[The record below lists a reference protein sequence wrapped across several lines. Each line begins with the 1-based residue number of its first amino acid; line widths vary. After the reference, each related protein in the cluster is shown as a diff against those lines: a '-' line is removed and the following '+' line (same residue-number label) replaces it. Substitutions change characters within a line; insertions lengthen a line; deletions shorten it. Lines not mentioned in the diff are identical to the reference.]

1 MKKVG
6 FKDLLKLAEILR
18 SEKGCPW
25 DREQTIASML
35 EFIESEVHEVRI
47 AIENGDHENLREE
60 LGDVMFQL
68 IMVAQIAKENKYFD
82 MDDVIKDIDIK
93 IRERH
98 TQRGVDILV
107 EVDELIE
114 ASFVKRHRFFKAL
127 SGG

>member
-1 MKKVG
+1 MKKAG

-35 EFIESEVHEVRI
+35 EFIESEVHEVRV

-98 TQRGVDILV
+98 TWVFGDDKVDTA
-107 EVDELIE
+107 EE
-114 ASFVKRHRFFKAL
+114 AIALWRKNKAKEKQK
-127 SGG
+127 

>member
-98 TQRGVDILV
+98 TWVFGDDKV
-107 EVDELIE
+107 ETAEE
-114 ASFVKRHRFFKAL
+114 AIALWRKNKAKEKQK
-127 SGG
+127 

>member
-1 MKKVG
+1 MKKAG

-60 LGDVMFQL
+60 LGDEMFQL
-68 IMVAQIAKENKYFD
+68 IMVAKIAIEKKFKVFNARVNKN
-82 MDDVIKDIDIK
+82 
-93 IRERH
+93 
-98 TQRGVDILV
+98 
-107 EVDELIE
+107 
-114 ASFVKRHRFFKAL
+114 AS
-127 SGG
+127 

>member
-1 MKKVG
+1 
-6 FKDLLKLAEILR
+6 
-18 SEKGCPW
+18 
-25 DREQTIASML
+25 ML

-98 TQRGVDILV
+98 TWVFGDDKVDTA
-107 EVDELIE
+107 EE
-114 ASFVKRHRFFKAL
+114 AIALWRKNKAKEKQK
-127 SGG
+127 

>member
-1 MKKVG
+1 MKKAG

-35 EFIESEVHEVRI
+35 EFIESEVHEVRQ

-68 IMVAQIAKENKYFD
+68 IMVAQIAKENDYFD
-82 MDDVIKDIDIK
+82 MDDVIKDIDVK
-93 IRERH
+93 IRDRH
-98 TQRGVDILV
+98 TWVFGDDKV
-107 EVDELIE
+107 ETAEE
-114 ASFVKRHRFFKAL
+114 AIALWRKNKAKEKQK
-127 SGG
+127 

>member
-1 MKKVG
+1 MKKAG

-35 EFIESEVHEVRI
+35 EFIESEVHEVRQ

-93 IRERH
+93 IRDRH
-98 TQRGVDILV
+98 TWVFGDDKVDTA
-107 EVDELIE
+107 EE
-114 ASFVKRHRFFKAL
+114 AIALWKKNKAKE
-127 SGG
+127 GNKNRK

>member
-1 MKKVG
+1 MKKAG

-35 EFIESEVHEVRI
+35 EFIESEVHEVRV

-93 IRERH
+93 IRDRH
-98 TQRGVDILV
+98 TWVFGDDKV
-107 EVDELIE
+107 ETAEE
-114 ASFVKRHRFFKAL
+114 AIALWKKNKAKEKQK
-127 SGG
+127 

>member
-1 MKKVG
+1 MKKAG

-35 EFIESEVHEVRI
+35 EFIESEVHEVRV

-68 IMVAQIAKENKYFD
+68 IMVAQIAKENGYFD
-82 MDDVIKDIDIK
+82 IDDVIKDIDIK
-93 IRERH
+93 IRDRH
-98 TQRGVDILV
+98 TWVFGDDNV
-107 EVDELIE
+107 ETAEE
-114 ASFVKRHRFFKAL
+114 AIALWRKNKAKEKQK
-127 SGG
+127 

>member
-1 MKKVG
+1 MKKAG

-35 EFIESEVHEVRI
+35 EFIESEVHEVRQ

-68 IMVAQIAKENKYFD
+68 IMVAQIAKENDYFN
-82 MDDVIKDIDIK
+82 MDDVIKDIDVK
-93 IRERH
+93 IRDRH
-98 TQRGVDILV
+98 TWVFGDDKV
-107 EVDELIE
+107 ETAEQAIALW
-114 ASFVKRHRFFKAL
+114 KKNKAKE
-127 SGG
+127 GNKNRK

>member
-1 MKKVG
+1 MKKAG

-35 EFIESEVHEVRI
+35 EFIESEVHEVRV

-68 IMVAQIAKENKYFD
+68 IMVAQIAKENGYFD
-82 MDDVIKDIDIK
+82 IDDVIKDIDIK
-93 IRERH
+93 IRDRH
-98 TQRGVDILV
+98 TWVFGDDKV
-107 EVDELIE
+107 ETAEE
-114 ASFVKRHRFFKAL
+114 AIALWRKNKAKEKQK
-127 SGG
+127 

>member
-1 MKKVG
+1 MKKAG

-35 EFIESEVHEVRI
+35 EFIESEVHEVRV

-98 TQRGVDILV
+98 TWVFGDDKV
-107 EVDELIE
+107 ETAEE
-114 ASFVKRHRFFKAL
+114 AIALWRKNKAKEKQK
-127 SGG
+127 

>member
-35 EFIESEVHEVRI
+35 EFVESEVHEVRI

-68 IMVAQIAKENKYFD
+68 IMVAQIAKEHKYFD
-82 MDDVIKDIDIK
+82 MDDVIKDIDK
-93 IRERH
+93 KVRDRH
-98 TQRGVDILV
+98 TWVFGDDKV
-107 EVDELIE
+107 ETAEE
-114 ASFVKRHRFFKAL
+114 AIALWRKNKAKEKQK
-127 SGG
+127 

>member
-1 MKKVG
+1 MKKAG

-98 TQRGVDILV
+98 TWVFGDDKVDTA
-107 EVDELIE
+107 EE
-114 ASFVKRHRFFKAL
+114 AIALWRKNKAKEKQK
-127 SGG
+127 

>member
-68 IMVAQIAKENKYFD
+68 IMVAQIAKEHKYFD
-82 MDDVIKDIDIK
+82 MDDVIKDIDK
-93 IRERH
+93 KVRDRH
-98 TQRGVDILV
+98 TWVFGDDKV
-107 EVDELIE
+107 ETAEE
-114 ASFVKRHRFFKAL
+114 AIALWRKNKAKEKQK
-127 SGG
+127 

>member
-1 MKKVG
+1 MKKAG

-35 EFIESEVHEVRI
+35 EFIESEVHEVRQ

-68 IMVAQIAKENKYFD
+68 IMVAQIAKENDYFD

-93 IRERH
+93 IRDRH
-98 TQRGVDILV
+98 TWVFGDDKV
-107 EVDELIE
+107 ETAEE
-114 ASFVKRHRFFKAL
+114 AIALWRKNKAKEKQK
-127 SGG
+127 

>member
-1 MKKVG
+1 MKKAG

-35 EFIESEVHEVRI
+35 EFIESEVHEVRV

-68 IMVAQIAKENKYFD
+68 IMVAQIAKENDYFD

-93 IRERH
+93 IRDRH
-98 TQRGVDILV
+98 TWVFGDDKV
-107 EVDELIE
+107 ETAEQAIALW
-114 ASFVKRHRFFKAL
+114 KKNKAKEKQK
-127 SGG
+127 

>member
-1 MKKVG
+1 MKKAG

-35 EFIESEVHEVRI
+35 EFIESEVHEVRQ

-68 IMVAQIAKENKYFD
+68 IMVAQIAKENDYFD

-93 IRERH
+93 IRDRH
-98 TQRGVDILV
+98 TWVFGDDKV
-107 EVDELIE
+107 ETAEE
-114 ASFVKRHRFFKAL
+114 AIALWRKNKAKE
-127 SGG
+127 GNKNRK

>member
-1 MKKVG
+1 MKKAG

-35 EFIESEVHEVRI
+35 EFIESEVHEVRV

-93 IRERH
+93 IRDRH
-98 TQRGVDILV
+98 TWVFGDDNV
-107 EVDELIE
+107 ETAEE
-114 ASFVKRHRFFKAL
+114 AIALWRKNKAKEKQK
-127 SGG
+127 

>member
-1 MKKVG
+1 MKKAG

-68 IMVAQIAKENKYFD
+68 IMVAQIAKENGYFD
-82 MDDVIKDIDIK
+82 IDDVIKDIDIK

-98 TQRGVDILV
+98 TWVFGDDKVDTA
-107 EVDELIE
+107 EE
-114 ASFVKRHRFFKAL
+114 AIALWRKNKAKEKQK
-127 SGG
+127 

>member
-82 MDDVIKDIDIK
+82 MDDVIKYIDK
-93 IRERH
+93 KVRDRH
-98 TQRGVDILV
+98 TWVFGDDKV
-107 EVDELIE
+107 ETAEE
-114 ASFVKRHRFFKAL
+114 AIALWRKNKAKEKQK
-127 SGG
+127 

>member
-1 MKKVG
+1 MKKAG

-68 IMVAQIAKENKYFD
+68 IMVAQIAKENGYFD
-82 MDDVIKDIDIK
+82 IDDVIKDIDIK
-93 IRERH
+93 IRDRH
-98 TQRGVDILV
+98 TWVFGDDKV
-107 EVDELIE
+107 ETAEQAIALW
-114 ASFVKRHRFFKAL
+114 KKNKAKEKQK
-127 SGG
+127 

>member
-1 MKKVG
+1 MKKAG

-98 TQRGVDILV
+98 TWVFGDDKVDTA
-107 EVDELIE
+107 EE
-114 ASFVKRHRFFKAL
+114 AIALWKKNKAKEKQK
-127 SGG
+127 

>member
-1 MKKVG
+1 MKKAG

-35 EFIESEVHEVRI
+35 EFIESEVHEVRV

-93 IRERH
+93 IRDRH
-98 TQRGVDILV
+98 TWVFGDDKV
-107 EVDELIE
+107 ETAEQAIALW
-114 ASFVKRHRFFKAL
+114 KKNKAKEKQK
-127 SGG
+127 

>member
-1 MKKVG
+1 MKKAG

-35 EFIESEVHEVRI
+35 EFIESEVHEVRV

-68 IMVAQIAKENKYFD
+68 IMVAQIAKENGYFD
-82 MDDVIKDIDIK
+82 IDDVIKDIDIK
-93 IRERH
+93 IRDRH
-98 TQRGVDILV
+98 TWVFGDDKV
-107 EVDELIE
+107 ETAEQAIALW
-114 ASFVKRHRFFKAL
+114 KKNKAKEKQK
-127 SGG
+127 

>member
-98 TQRGVDILV
+98 TWVFGDDKVDTA
-107 EVDELIE
+107 EE
-114 ASFVKRHRFFKAL
+114 AIALWKKNKAKEKQK
-127 SGG
+127 